1 MFCPNGLTNF
11 LIQKLKKWHLRKKK
25 SEEATACLFHLRLQA
40 IVATI
45 TELKREMAPFN
56 IIVRNLMMG
65 APGKGDKRH
74 IPSAMTSS
82 YDQIA
87 CYVIYLTKSRVS
99 IPLQPRSLGRL
110 KSLNIIIIIKLH
122 LSQVQFNNNN
132 NINNHNSKIYL

>member
-1 MFCPNGLTNF
+1 MPVPLTSASNCCNNYG
-11 LIQKLKKWHLRKKK
+11 IKARDG
-25 SEEATACLFHLRLQA
+25 TIFHNC
-40 IVATI
+40 
-45 TELKREMAPFN
+45 E
-56 IIVRNLMMG
+56 NLMMG

-74 IPSAMTSS
+74 IPRAMTSS

-132 NINNHNSKIYL
+132 NIINHNSKLYL